1 MAHYAD
7 ISHARETLGQA
18 FPQAAQ
24 LTEARNRARSTSNSV
39 RWRNPNNLP
48 NEPTLKL
55 IPHRTVES
63 EPETQPEL
71 RVPDLAS
78 GPTRLSNVPG
88 DQPAMASLG
97 SHKGV
102 KRCVTSPRRYSLPP
116 PRSRTSKPAVTWQV
130 RHRPDEVQQ
139 ANCLQPLTLI
149 SHFCIVR
156 ITAWIDEPGCL
167 PRYCT
172 MSAMADDSPG
182 ASRHSEQHTPRLSS
196 DDHLAMQK
204 IIPGNLQ
211 EDQRRRDALRGL
223 AMAAEAWTEVAD
235 LLPHLGLIQSF
246 TAAVLDQAIRELPH
260 LENFQDW
267 LPPNWLPKPELNLAA
282 AMTVLESGIPLIWVP
297 PAPVVSDLLAARDP
311 DERNGI
317 LTDRIGFISEHCLEV
332 LDEVTE
338 PRLEPLARMAKQSV
352 ASLELGLPGPAQAL
366 AANIFDTWLYE
377 ARNRG
382 ILFQPS
388 GPASVYAQLR
398 KHVGPVSAEILL
410 RRFREVCVLSPA
422 AAALV
427 DYKPPGGPSPP
438 QFSRHATVHY
448 ARPESYTPAR
458 AVIAV
463 MLSSSVLREAQEHDW

>member
-1 MAHYAD
+1 
-7 ISHARETLGQA
+7 
-18 FPQAAQ
+18 
-24 LTEARNRARSTSNSV
+24 
-39 RWRNPNNLP
+39 
-48 NEPTLKL
+48 
-55 IPHRTVES
+55 
-63 EPETQPEL
+63 
-71 RVPDLAS
+71 
-78 GPTRLSNVPG
+78 
-88 DQPAMASLG
+88 
-97 SHKGV
+97 
-102 KRCVTSPRRYSLPP
+102 
-116 PRSRTSKPAVTWQV
+116 
-130 RHRPDEVQQ
+130 
-139 ANCLQPLTLI
+139 
-149 SHFCIVR
+149 
-156 ITAWIDEPGCL
+156 
-167 PRYCT
+167 
-172 MSAMADDSPG
+172 
-182 ASRHSEQHTPRLSS
+182 
-196 DDHLAMQK
+196 MQK